1 MTGERGDQAQ
11 RSGMKLLV
19 FKASVAGPQ
28 MVPAAKPERKTSSFA
43 HAEKSFDSNQK
54 VGAGNESFQHGV
66 CLCEHNNPITG
77 SNHIIVP
84 STRSINSRNGIMIG
98 LLWS

>member
-1 MTGERGDQAQ
+1 MTEERGDQAQ
-11 RSGMKLLV
+11 RSGMKLRV
-19 FKASVAGPQ
+19 FQASVAGPQ
-28 MVPAAKPERKTSSFA
+28 VGPAAKPERKTSSFA

-54 VGAGNESFQHGV
+54 VGAGNEIFQHWA

-77 SNHIIVP
+77 SNHIIGP
-84 STRSINSRNGIMIG
+84 STRSMNSRNGIMIA